1 MLALMLFDMEFSVI
15 ALIGV
20 LLLAGIVKKNAIMMV
35 DFAIE
40 AQRKGKL
47 EPREAIYKACILRF
61 RPIIMTTAAA
71 ILGAIPLAL
80 GHGDGAEIRR
90 PLGVTIVGGLLLS
103 QLLTLYST
111 PVVYLCLDRARLKI
125 RKIRVRL
132 VYGKKKAHL
141 LEALHDR

>member
-125 RKIRVRL
+125 RKTRLRL

-141 LEALHDR
+141 LETLHDR